1 MKLSIVA
8 LATVSGLLIAT
19 PAAAQQDEDK
29 EKPEQEVEENT
40 ETVKAKRDKITDRSH
55 PDYVRCKSER
65 VMGSLAKRKRTCM
78 TNRQWEQAA
87 RDGNDLS
94 REFLQ
99 QNQDG
104 FLAGSN

>member
-1 MKLSIVA
+1 MKRSAIAIAAIPSLLVA
-8 LATVSGLLIAT
+8 VPG
-19 PAAAQQDEDK
+19 AAQQDE

-40 ETVKAKRDKITDRSH
+40 ETVRAKREKITDRSH

-78 TNRQWEQAA
+78 TNRQWEQTA

-94 REFLQ
+94 REWIQ
-99 QNQDG
+99 QQQDG
-104 FLAGSN
+104 FMLQRQ